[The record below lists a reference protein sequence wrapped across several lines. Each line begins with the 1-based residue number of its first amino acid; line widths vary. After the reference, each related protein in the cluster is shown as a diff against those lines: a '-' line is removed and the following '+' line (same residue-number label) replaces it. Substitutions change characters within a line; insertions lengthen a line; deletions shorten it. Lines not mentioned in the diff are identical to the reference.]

1 MLKCTVSAIILLQRG
16 EAMRSCTVSISEIMN
31 EPNHNLS
38 AKHWCDIKVPK
49 ERSGSAN
56 VNVNVNLEKKEVT
69 TCE

>member
-1 MLKCTVSAIILLQRG
+1 MKD
-16 EAMRSCTVSISEIMN
+16 
-31 EPNHNLS
+31 PNHNLS

-56 VNVNVNLEKKEVT
+56 VNVNVNLKKEVT

>member
-1 MLKCTVSAIILLQRG
+1 
-16 EAMRSCTVSISEIMN
+16 MRSCTVSISEIMN
-31 EPNHNLS
+31 DPNHNLS

-49 ERSGSAN
+49 ERGGSAN